1 MADKKA
7 RARTQN
13 NERPSSREEA
23 RRRHRK
29 RARRLMWKRLI
40 IILLI
45 FVSVWVVWRNWDVLA
60 PDRLLAKL
68 QDTIGDTSG
77 TYPVD
82 IAGSNVQSMARS
94 QNYTVLLSD
103 SYLTYYND
111 HGGEVTRYPCT
122 YSSAL
127 LRTAGKYVLVA
138 EQSGKRL
145 LLTTRSMSLAD
156 LTLEYKILSA
166 DVNEKGQIAVLMQ
179 GTQGYAVELIVYD
192 RKGTEIYRR
201 SRTSLANEVTL
212 SPDGKTVAL
221 LSVDAVGG
229 VLNTTVDAFSLSST
243 DPQALYSYTAADTLL
258 YRLEFLTKNQLLAV
272 GENGA
277 LMLSTAT
284 QDKPTAVT
292 IGNEQLLGYAV
303 AQDSVALVLRPLGS
317 TDGGTVRVL
326 NTSGDELSRVL
337 FVGEFRH
344 LSAQG
349 KQFLLL
355 TDDTVQ
361 VIDKTGAG
369 KSAQVEAD
377 GQQAVLY
384 GNNAVVL
391 GLSILQQYTLT

>member
-1 MADKKA
+1 MADKKT
-7 RARTQN
+7 RASTQN
-13 NERPSSREEA
+13 SEQPSSREEA

-45 FVSVWVVWRNWDVLA
+45 FVSVWVVWRNWDTLA
-60 PDRLLAKL
+60 PDKLLAKL
-68 QDTIGDTSG
+68 QDTIGDASG

-82 IAGSNVQSMARS
+82 IAGSNVHSMARS

-127 LRTAGKYVLVA
+127 LRTAGKYVLAA

-192 RKGTEIYRR
+192 QKGTEIYRR
-201 SRTSLANEVTL
+201 SRTSLASEVTL

-229 VLNTTVDAFSLSST
+229 VLNTTVDVFSLSST

-258 YRLEFLTKNQLLAV
+258 YRLEFLTKNKLLAV
-272 GENGA
+272 GESGA
-277 LMLSTAT
+277 LLLSTT

-292 IGNEQLLGYAV
+292 IGSEQLLGYAV

-337 FVGEFRH
+337 FTGEFRH

-355 TDDTVQ
+355 TDDTVR
-361 VIDKTGAG
+361 VIDKAGAG
-369 KSAQVEAD
+369 KSAEVEAD

-391 GLSILQQYTLT
+391 GLSALQQYALT